1 MRFTGSLSAILTIAY
16 KEFVHVWRDRRVLL
30 LILVLPP
37 FFTLVFGHAFEGT
50 AVRDVST
57 MFCDADD
64 SSESQKFADLLQGK
78 DVLGALAEASDDPD
92 KVRKEMKDLSQ
103 NLKDTLLWKK
113 WTGDPKGRINL
124 IQNSADAAIVIP
136 HGWGQ
141 AVRDGKPIAM
151 RAVLDG
157 SDTNT
162 APAVQALLEQA
173 LGAFQLNERYELIKN
188 LPAEVV
194 DLGKQLSPETQHQF
208 SSSLTPWEFDTEI
221 LYNPK
226 LLFVDYVVPG
236 MVGLILQ
243 LVTVTLIAST
253 ITREREVGTLSQ
265 LLVTPLRQSEI
276 VVGKVLPYLF
286 ISMFLIAG
294 TIAIGHIHFG
304 IKVHQPW
311 LLSVVCFLFL
321 LCSLGLGLLISAF
334 SKTQTQAIQFSI
346 FLLLP
351 IILLSG
357 AFAPLSQL
365 PAGIRIFSELFPLT
379 HFCRAFRSVNM
390 YGADLAFIAT
400 DLIALAAGA
409 VITCIGAAYLLRT
422 ADD

>member
-1 MRFTGSLSAILTIAY
+1 MNLFDSLKAILTIAY

-37 FFTLVFGHAFEGT
+37 FFTLVFGHAFEGSN
-50 AVRDVST
+50 VRDVST
-57 MFCDADD
+57 MFLDADN
-64 SSESQKFADLLQGK
+64 STESRKFAEFLHGK
-78 DVLGALAEASDDPD
+78 NVLDALVEGSDNPD
-92 KVRKEMKDLSQ
+92 KVRKDISDLLQ
-103 NLKDTLLWKK
+103 NLRDTFIWKK
-113 WTGDPKGRINL
+113 WVGDAKGAVDL
-124 IQNSADAAIVIP
+124 VQNGADAAVVIP
-136 HGWGQ
+136 QGWGKSLQ
-141 AVRDGKPIAM
+141 DGTPVNM

-162 APAVQALLEQA
+162 APAVQALLQQA
-173 LGAFQLNERYELIKN
+173 LGIFQLNERYELIKN
-188 LPAEVV
+188 LPEQVV
-194 DLGKQLSPETQHQF
+194 DLGEQLSPQTQHEF

-226 LLFVDYVVPG
+226 MLFVDYVVPG

-276 VVGKVLPYLF
+276 VIGKVLPYLF

-294 TIAIGHIHFG
+294 TIAIGHLHFG
-304 IKVHQPW
+304 IKIHQPL
-311 LLSVVCFLFL
+311 LLSLVCFLFL

-334 SKTQTQAIQFSI
+334 SKTQTQAIQFSV

-351 IILLSG
+351 IMLLSG

-365 PAGIRIFSELFPLT
+365 PGSIRIFSELFPLT

-390 YGADLAFIAT
+390 YGADFRFIAA

>member
-1 MRFTGSLSAILTIAY
+1 MNLLDSLKAILTIAY

-37 FFTLVFGHAFEGT
+37 FFTLVFGHAFEGSN
-50 AVRDVST
+50 VRDVST
-57 MFCDADD
+57 MFLDADK
-64 SSESQKFADLLQGK
+64 SSESQKFAEFLHGK
-78 DVLGALAEASDDPD
+78 NVLDALVEGSDNPD
-92 KVRKEMKDLSQ
+92 KVRKDIDDLLQ
-103 NLKDTLLWKK
+103 NLRDTFVWKK
-113 WTGDPKGRINL
+113 WVSGAKDSVDL
-124 IQNSADAAIVIP
+124 VQNGADAAVMIP
-136 HGWGQ
+136 AGWGKALQ
-141 AVRDGKPIAM
+141 DGTPINI
-151 RAVLDG
+151 RAILDG

-162 APAVQALLEQA
+162 APAVQALLQQA
-173 LGAFQLNERYELIKN
+173 LGIFQLNERYELIKN
-188 LPAEVV
+188 LPEQVV
-194 DLGKQLSPETQHQF
+194 DLGEQLSPQTQHEF
-208 SSSLTPWEFDTEI
+208 SSSLTPWEFDTKI

-226 LLFVDYVVPG
+226 MLFVDYVVPG

-276 VVGKVLPYLF
+276 VIGKVLPYLF

-294 TIAIGHIHFG
+294 TIAIGHLHFG
-304 IKVHQPW
+304 IKIHQPL
-311 LLSVVCFLFL
+311 LLSLVCFLFL

-334 SKTQTQAIQFSI
+334 SKTQTQAIQFSV

-351 IILLSG
+351 IMLLSG

-365 PAGIRIFSELFPLT
+365 PGSIRIFSELFPLT

-390 YGADLAFIAT
+390 YRADFGFIAA
-400 DLIALAAGA
+400 DLIALAVGA

>member
-1 MRFTGSLSAILTIAY
+1 MNLLDSLKAILTIAY

-37 FFTLVFGHAFEGT
+37 FFTLVFGHAFEGS

-57 MFCDADD
+57 MFLDADN
-64 SSESQKFADLLQGK
+64 SSESRKFADFLHGK
-78 DVLGALAEASDDPD
+78 NVLDALVEGSDNPD
-92 KVRKEMKDLSQ
+92 KVRKDIDDLLQS
-103 NLKDTLLWKK
+103 LKDTFAWKK
-113 WTGDPKGRINL
+113 WVGAAKGPVDL
-124 IQNSADAAIVIP
+124 VQDGADAAVVIP
-136 HGWGQ
+136 EGWGKSLQ
-141 AVRDGKPIAM
+141 NGTPINM

-162 APAVQALLEQA
+162 APAVQALLQQA
-173 LGAFQLNERYELIKN
+173 LGIFQLNERYELIKN
-188 LPAEVV
+188 LPEQVV
-194 DLGKQLSPETQHQF
+194 DLGEQLSPETQHEF
-208 SSSLTPWEFDTEI
+208 SSSLTPWEFDTDI

-265 LLVTPLRQSEI
+265 LLVTPLRQGEI

-304 IKVHQPW
+304 IKIHQPL
-311 LLSVVCFLFL
+311 LLSLVCFLFL

-334 SKTQTQAIQFSI
+334 SKTQTQAIQFSV

-365 PAGIRIFSELFPLT
+365 PGSIRIFSELFPLT

-390 YGADLAFIAT
+390 YRADFGFIAA
-400 DLIALAAGA
+400 DLIALAVGA

>member
-1 MRFTGSLSAILTIAY
+1 MNLLDSLKAVLTIAY
-16 KEFVHVWRDRRVLL
+16 KEFVHVWRDRRVLF
-30 LILVLPP
+30 LIVVLPP
-37 FFTLVFGHAFEGT
+37 FFTLVFGHAFEGA
-50 AVRDVST
+50 AVHDVLT
-57 MFCDADD
+57 MFKNADTG
-64 SSESQKFADLLQGK
+64 SESQKFADFLHGK
-78 DVLGALAEASDDPD
+78 NVLGSLVEGSDNPD
-92 KVRKEMKDLSQ
+92 KVQKDINDLLQ
-103 NLKDTLLWKK
+103 TLKDTFVWKK
-113 WTGDPKGRINL
+113 FVGDPKGPIDL
-124 IQNSADAAIVIP
+124 VQDDADAAVVIP
-136 HGWGQ
+136 EGWGQ
-141 AVRDGKPIAM
+141 SLKNGKPMAM

-162 APAVQALLEQA
+162 APAVQALLQQA
-173 LGAFQLNERYELIKN
+173 LGMFQLNERYELIKN
-188 LPAEVV
+188 LPEQVV
-194 DLGKQLSPETQHQF
+194 DLGEQLSPQIQNEF
-208 SSSLTPWEFDTEI
+208 ASSLTPWEFDTET

-294 TIAIGHIHFG
+294 TIAIGHLHFG
-304 IKVHQPW
+304 IKIHQPL
-311 LLSVVCFLFL
+311 LLSLVCFLFL
-321 LCSLGLGLLISAF
+321 LCSLGLGVLISAF
-334 SKTQTQAIQFSI
+334 SKTQTQAIQFSV

-365 PAGIRIFSELFPLT
+365 PGSIRIFSELFPLT

-390 YGADLAFIAT
+390 YGANFGFIAA

-409 VITCIGAAYLLRT
+409 VITCIGAAYLLRS

>member
-1 MRFTGSLSAILTIAY
+1 MNLFDSLKAVLTIAY

-37 FFTLVFGHAFEGT
+37 FFTLVFGHAFEGS
-50 AVRDVST
+50 AIHDVAA
-57 MFCDADD
+57 MFLNADNT
-64 SSESQKFADLLQGK
+64 SESQKFADFLHGK
-78 DVLGALAEASDDPD
+78 NVLDALVEGSDNPD
-92 KVRKEMKDLSQ
+92 KVRKDINDLLQ
-103 NLKDTLLWKK
+103 TLKDTFAWKK
-113 WTGDPKGRINL
+113 WVGDPNGPIDL
-124 IQNSADAAIVIP
+124 IKDGVDAAIVIP
-136 HGWGQ
+136 KGWGQ
-141 AVRDGKPIAM
+141 SLKNGDPIAM

-162 APAVQALLEQA
+162 APAVQALLQQA
-173 LGAFQLNERYELIKN
+173 LGMFQLNERYELIKN
-188 LPAEVV
+188 LPEQVV
-194 DLGKQLSPETQHQF
+194 DLGEQLSPETQHEF
-208 SSSLTPWEFDTEI
+208 SSSLTPWEFDTQI

-236 MVGLILQ
+236 MIGLILQ

-253 ITREREVGTLSQ
+253 ITHEREVGTLSQ

-294 TIAIGHIHFG
+294 TIAIGHLHFG
-304 IKVHQPW
+304 IKIHQPL
-311 LLSVVCFLFL
+311 LLSLVCFLFL

-334 SKTQTQAIQFSI
+334 SKTQTQAIQFSV

-365 PAGIRIFSELFPLT
+365 PGSIRIFSELFPLT

-390 YGADLAFIAT
+390 YGADFGFIAA

-409 VITCIGAAYLLRT
+409 VITCIGAAYLLRS

>member
-1 MRFTGSLSAILTIAY
+1 MNLFDSLKAVLTIAY

-37 FFTLVFGHAFEGT
+37 FFTLVFGHAFEGSS
-50 AVRDVST
+50 VRDVVT
-57 MFCDADD
+57 LFANADT
-64 SSESQKFADLLQGK
+64 SSESQKFADFLHGK
-78 DVLGALAEASDDPD
+78 NVLDALVEGSDNPD
-92 KVRKEMKDLSQ
+92 KTRKDIDDLSQ
-103 NLKDTLLWKK
+103 NLRDTFVWRKLVGNP
-113 WTGDPKGRINL
+113 TSPIDL
-124 IQNSADAAIVIP
+124 IQNGADAAVVIP
-136 HGWGQ
+136 EGWGQ
-141 AVRDGKPIAM
+141 SLQNGKPIAM

-162 APAVQALLEQA
+162 APAIQALLQQA
-173 LGAFQLNERYELIKN
+173 LGLFQLNERYELIKN
-188 LPAEVV
+188 LPAQVV
-194 DLGKQLSPETQHQF
+194 DLGEQLSPEIQHEF

-226 LLFVDYVVPG
+226 MLFVDYVVPG

-294 TIAIGHIHFG
+294 TIAIGHLHFG
-304 IKVHQPW
+304 IKIHQPL
-311 LLSVVCFLFL
+311 LLSLVCFLFL
-321 LCSLGLGLLISAF
+321 LCSLGLGVLISAF
-334 SKTQTQAIQFSI
+334 SKTQTQAIQFSV

-365 PAGIRIFSELFPLT
+365 PGSIRVFSELFPLT

-390 YGADLAFIAT
+390 YGANFGFIAA

-409 VITCIGAAYLLRT
+409 VITCVGAAYLLRT
-422 ADD
+422 IDD

>member
-1 MRFTGSLSAILTIAY
+1 MNLFDSLKAILTIAY

-37 FFTLVFGHAFEGT
+37 FFTLVFGHAFEGSN
-50 AVRDVST
+50 VRDVST
-57 MFCDADD
+57 MFLDADN
-64 SSESQKFADLLQGK
+64 STESQKFADFLHGK
-78 DVLGALAEASDDPD
+78 NVLDALVEGSDNPD
-92 KVRKEMKDLSQ
+92 KVRKDINDLLQ
-103 NLKDTLLWKK
+103 NLKDTFVWKK
-113 WTGDPKGRINL
+113 WVGDAKSSIDL
-124 IQNSADAAIVIP
+124 VQNGADAAVVIP
-136 HGWGQ
+136 QGWGKSLQ
-141 AVRDGKPIAM
+141 DGTPINM
-151 RAVLDG
+151 RAILDG

-162 APAVQALLEQA
+162 APAVQALLQQA
-173 LGAFQLNERYELIKN
+173 LGVFQLNERYELIKN
-188 LPAEVV
+188 LPEQVV
-194 DLGKQLSPETQHQF
+194 DLGEQLSPQTQHEF
-208 SSSLTPWEFDTEI
+208 SSSLTPWEFNWQI

-276 VVGKVLPYLF
+276 VVGKVLPYLL

-294 TIAIGHIHFG
+294 TIAIGHLHFG
-304 IKVHQPW
+304 IKIHQPL
-311 LLSVVCFLFL
+311 LLSLVCFLFL

-334 SKTQTQAIQFSI
+334 SKTQTQAIQFSV

-351 IILLSG
+351 IMLLSG

-365 PAGIRIFSELFPLT
+365 PGSIRIFSELFPLT

-390 YGADLAFIAT
+390 YRADFGFIAA
-400 DLIALAAGA
+400 DLIALAVGA

>member
-1 MRFTGSLSAILTIAY
+1 MNLFDSLKAILTIAY

-37 FFTLVFGHAFEGT
+37 FFTLVFGHAFEGSN
-50 AVRDVST
+50 VRDVST
-57 MFCDADD
+57 MFLDADN
-64 SSESQKFADLLQGK
+64 SPESHKFAEFLHGK
-78 DVLGALAEASDDPD
+78 NILDALVEGSDNPN
-92 KVRKEMKDLSQ
+92 KVRKDIDDLLQ
-103 NLKDTLLWKK
+103 NLKDTFVWKK
-113 WTGDPKGRINL
+113 WVGDAKGSIDL
-124 IQNSADAAIVIP
+124 VQNGVDAAVMIP
-136 HGWGQ
+136 QGWGKSLQ
-141 AVRDGKPIAM
+141 DGTPINM
-151 RAVLDG
+151 RAILDG

-162 APAVQALLEQA
+162 APAVQALLQQA
-173 LGAFQLNERYELIKN
+173 LGIFQLNERYELIKN
-188 LPAEVV
+188 LPEQVV
-194 DLGKQLSPETQHQF
+194 DLGEQLSPQTQHEF

-286 ISMFLIAG
+286 ISMFLIVG
-294 TIAIGHIHFG
+294 TIAIGHLHFG
-304 IKVHQPW
+304 IKIHQPL
-311 LLSVVCFLFL
+311 LLSLVCFLFL

-334 SKTQTQAIQFSI
+334 SKTQTQAIQFSV

-351 IILLSG
+351 IMLLSG

-365 PAGIRIFSELFPLT
+365 PGSIRIFSELFPLT

-390 YGADLAFIAT
+390 YRADLGFIAA
-400 DLIALAAGA
+400 DLTALAVGA

>member
-1 MRFTGSLSAILTIAY
+1 MNLLDSLKAILTIAY

-50 AVRDVST
+50 ATRDVST
-57 MFCDADD
+57 MFLDADG
-64 SSESQKFADLLQGK
+64 STESKKFADLLHGK
-78 DVLGALAEASDDPD
+78 DVLGALVEGSDNPD
-92 KVRKEMKDLSQ
+92 KVRKDLNDLLQ
-103 NLKDTLLWKK
+103 NIKDTFAWKP
-113 WTGDPKGRINL
+113 WVGDPKGPIDLVRNGV
-124 IQNSADAAIVIP
+124 DAAIVIP
-136 HGWGQ
+136 AGWGKSLK
-141 AVRDGKPIAM
+141 DGKPIAI

-162 APAVQALLEQA
+162 APSVQAVLQQA
-173 LGAFQLNERYELIKN
+173 LGTFQLNERYELIKN
-188 LPAEVV
+188 LPPEVV
-194 DLGKQLSPETQHQF
+194 DLGEQLSPETQHEF
-208 SSSLTPWEFDTEI
+208 SSSLTPWEFDNEI

-265 LLVTPLRQSEI
+265 LLVTPLRQFEI
-276 VVGKVLPYLF
+276 VIGKVLPYLF
-286 ISMFLIAG
+286 ISMFLIVG
-294 TIAIGHIHFG
+294 TIAIGHLHFG
-304 IKVHQPW
+304 IKIYEPL

-334 SKTQTQAIQFSI
+334 SKTQTQAIQFSV

-365 PAGIRIFSELFPLT
+365 PGSIRIFSELFPLT

-390 YGADLAFIAT
+390 YQADLKFIAT
-400 DLIALAAGA
+400 DLLALAVGA
-409 VITCIGAAYLLRT
+409 VITGIGAAYLLRT

>member
-1 MRFTGSLSAILTIAY
+1 MSFTGSLKAVLTIAY

-50 AVRDVST
+50 AVRDVVT
-57 MFCDADD
+57 MFHDADG
-64 SSESQKFADLLQGK
+64 SAESQKFADLLHGK
-78 DVLGALAEASDDPD
+78 DVLGALVEGSDNPE
-92 KVRKEMKDLSQ
+92 KVRKDINDLLQ
-103 NLKDTLLWKK
+103 NLRDTFAWKP
-113 WTGDPKGRINL
+113 WTGDQKGPVNL
-124 IQNSADAAIVIP
+124 IENGADAAVVIP
-136 HGWGQ
+136 KGWGQ
-141 AVRDGKPIAM
+141 ALLEGKPMAM

-162 APAVQALLEQA
+162 APSVQAVLQQA
-173 LGAFQLNERYELIKN
+173 LGVFQLNERYELIKN
-188 LPAEVV
+188 LPGEVV
-194 DLGKQLSPETQHQF
+194 DLGEQLTPATQHEF

-276 VVGKVLPYLF
+276 VIGKVLPYLF

-294 TIAIGHIHFG
+294 TIAIGHLHFG
-304 IKVHQPW
+304 IKIHEPL

-334 SKTQTQAIQFSI
+334 SKTQTQAIQFSV

-365 PAGIRIFSELFPLT
+365 PISIRVFSELFPLT

-390 YGADLAFIAT
+390 YRADFGFIST
-400 DLIALAAGA
+400 DLLALAAGA
-409 VITCIGAAYLLRT
+409 VITCIGAAFLLRT
-422 ADD
+422 AED

>member
-1 MRFTGSLSAILTIAY
+1 MNLFDSLSAILTIAY
-16 KEFVHVWRDRRVLL
+16 KEFVHVWRDRRVLF

-57 MFCDADD
+57 MFCDTDG
-64 SSESQKFADLLQGK
+64 SGESQKFADLLHGK
-78 DVLGALAEASDDPD
+78 DVLGALVEASDDPD
-92 KVRKEMKDLSQ
+92 KVRKEMKDLLQ
-103 NLKDTLLWKK
+103 NLKDTFLWKK

-124 IQNSADAAIVIP
+124 IQHSADAAILIP

-141 AVRDGKPIAM
+141 AVRDGKPIAI

-173 LGAFQLNERYELIKN
+173 LGVFQLNERYELIKN

-194 DLGKQLSPETQHQF
+194 DLGEQLSPETQHQF

-226 LLFVDYVVPG
+226 MLFVDYVVPG

-294 TIAIGHIHFG
+294 TIAIGYLHFWIKIH
-304 IKVHQPW
+304 KPL
-311 LLSVVCFLFL
+311 LLSLVCFLFL

-334 SKTQTQAIQFSI
+334 SKTQTQAIQFSV

-351 IILLSG
+351 IMLLSG

-365 PAGIRIFSELFPLT
+365 PGSIRIFSELFPLT

-390 YGADLAFIAT
+390 YRADFGFIAA
-400 DLIALAAGA
+400 DLIALAVGA